1 MCLCTPRRSNS
12 TQQQN
17 LRGGVILIFIA
28 IIFIFIFCI
37 THWSFISG
45 RKREKVCISDLFFW
59 RCWRFRLLLVIHP
72 WFALSFS
79 LCYIRISELER
90 STVEVLFG
98 AAAERQRRNSAAS
111 ARTGCDSLL
120 VFFTC
125 SIEEA
130 TVSRGLVLLKKF
142 QLPQPFIFCQPGG
155 NLVSSK

>member
-17 LRGGVILIFIA
+17 LRGGVNLIFQRNN
-28 IIFIFIFCI
+28 FSFFFCI
-37 THWSFISG
+37 AHWSFISG
-45 RKREKVCISDLFFW
+45 KKREFFCISNLFFW

-72 WFALSFS
+72 WFALSFF

-90 STVEVLFG
+90 STAEVLFG
-98 AAAERQRRNSAAS
+98 SAAERQRRHSAAS
-111 ARTGCDSLL
+111 AGTGCDSLL

-125 SIEEA
+125 SIEGA
-130 TVSRGLVLLKKF
+130 TVSRGLVLLKEF